1 MLKREPDP
9 LIAAAI
15 KVAKLRL
22 ALISAADQGDP
33 EDLLRPAGAMLCSI
47 CGDMYRDHPMVP
59 PDPEEGEP
67 FLWHLCSGERVKL

>member
-1 MLKREPDP
+1 MLLREPDP

-15 KVAKLRL
+15 KIAKLRA
-22 ALISAADQGDP
+22 ALIAAADQGEP
-33 EDLLRPAGAMLCSI
+33 EDLLRPAGDMRCSI

-59 PDPEEGEP
+59 PNTEEGEP